1 MCAHINS
8 AIYIAN
14 IANVNGLRKLFFSEL
29 CTSLRRSRITSP
41 APPHVRKMGL
51 VRPCGCDTRRPLRHS
66 PGVCTPA
73 APTIKGARGKRWPL
87 FLPIFGRKLLYIIR
101 ISSTWN
107 NFLNLFF
114 FLAYKR
120 GNKEYIRAD
129 GVFTFVNQRVKG
141 ARILHDCARLHEC
154 TNL

>member
-14 IANVNGLRKLFFSEL
+14 ITNVNSLCKMFFSEL
-29 CTSLRRSRITSP
+29 CTWLHRSRTPSP
-41 APPHVRKMGL
+41 APPHIGRMRF
-51 VRPCGCDTRRPLRHS
+51 VRPCRRDTHRPLRHS

-114 FLAYKR
+114 FSRIK
-120 GNKEYIRAD
+120 GGIKS
-129 GVFTFVNQRVKG
+129 TFVQMG
-141 ARILHDCARLHEC
+141 CLHL
-154 TNL
+154 